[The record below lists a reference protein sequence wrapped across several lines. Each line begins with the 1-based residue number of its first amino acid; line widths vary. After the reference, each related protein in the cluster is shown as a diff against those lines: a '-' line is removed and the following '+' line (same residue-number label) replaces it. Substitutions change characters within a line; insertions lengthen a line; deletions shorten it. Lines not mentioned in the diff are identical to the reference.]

1 MREIAVAYALFVA
14 LLACP
19 SKGADD
25 DDALQ
30 RAIELHH
37 RIAHAEQSVERYGRG
52 HVIAGRVVVEA
63 GDDPAMVNAQMLIL
77 PDGTFAGPVRD
88 LDRPVGF
95 RMHQYV
101 PFDLKLDGRSGD
113 VINVGVIRMRR
124 LPKQKLVPI
133 KGKILLEGT
142 DDASRATVS
151 LSAAK
156 GPVNTPSNGTNPRP
170 RWPTPIELSVTP
182 SGQVNGT
189 GFSPMTYNCSITA
202 PNYVARRMEVDFR
215 PNSGADIGT
224 VTLEKPRQVVVR
236 YVVAENDAFDLQS
249 VKNTTL
255 TGGTRWKVDL
265 DSSRW
270 DVELTQQN
278 GDIILDHVYSP
289 CTIADLG
296 VTSLRRS
303 LKIAHSAANQTA
315 RGTVLKEGHVYL
327 LNQQHL
333 RHVVLFKVRRIR

>member
-1 MREIAVAYALFVA
+1 MRVLAIAAALFLS
-14 LLACP
+14 LLACR
-19 SKGADD
+19 SQGADH

-52 HVIAGRVVVEA
+52 HVIAGRVVVEE

-77 PDGTFAGPVRD
+77 PDGSFAGPVRD

-95 RMHQYV
+95 RMHQYA
-101 PFDLKLDGRSGD
+101 PFDLELNGRSGE

-124 LPKQKLVPI
+124 LAKQKLVPI
-133 KGKILLEGT
+133 KGQIVLDGT
-142 DDASRATVS
+142 DDASRASVS

-156 GPVNTPSNGTNPRP
+156 GPINTPSNGTNPRP
-170 RWPTPIELSVTP
+170 QWPRPIEVSVAP
-182 SGQVNGT
+182 SGQIDAA
-189 GFSPMTYNCSITA
+189 GFSPMTYFCSITA
-202 PNYVARRMEVDFR
+202 PGYVARQMEVDFR
-215 PNSGADIGT
+215 PKVGADIGT
-224 VTLEKPRQVVVR
+224 VTLEKPRQVAIR
-236 YVVAENDAFDLQS
+236 YIVAENDAFDMES
-249 VKNTTL
+249 VQNTIL
-255 TGGTRWKVDL
+255 TGGTRWKVDA
-265 DSSRW
+265 DSHRW

-278 GDIILDHVYSP
+278 GELILDHVYSP

-303 LKIAHSAANQTA
+303 LKTALSAANQTA
-315 RGTVLKEGHVYL
+315 RGTVLTEGHVYL

-333 RHVVLFKVRRIR
+333 GHLVLFKVRRIR